1 MFQSIYKK
9 FENMLRKFFDCIMIL
24 SCFVAL
30 ISTNFDFCGVES
42 FGYAHAVMLLIKILI
57 KDSNMLQLFI
67 NTAIQRT
74 FNLISNNNDPRG
86 TRRCAPFCRNAL

>member
-1 MFQSIYKK
+1 LSPLLKK
-9 FENMLRKFFDCIMIL
+9 AIFANIRQRFFELENMLRKFFDCIMIL

-57 KDSNMLQLFI
+57 KDSKHAA
-67 NTAIQRT
+67 TVY
-74 FNLISNNNDPRG
+74 
-86 TRRCAPFCRNAL
+86 